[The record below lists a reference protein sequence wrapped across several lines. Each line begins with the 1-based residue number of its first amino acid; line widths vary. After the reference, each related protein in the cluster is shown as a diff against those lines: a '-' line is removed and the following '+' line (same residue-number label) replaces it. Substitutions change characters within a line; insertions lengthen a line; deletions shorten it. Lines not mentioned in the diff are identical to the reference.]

1 MKDIKKLSMNEMEMV
16 NGGTDSA
23 SYSEADSSQSAEQ
36 ISKILQDLRP
46 DLNRQTIINR
56 RRFGTGAVTRGSRRG
71 SIA

>member
-1 MKDIKKLSMNEMEMV
+1 MKDIKKLNMNEMETV

-23 SYSEADSSQSAEQ
+23 SYYGADSNENAEQ
-36 ISKILQDLRP
+36 ISMILQDLRP

>member
-16 NGGTDSA
+16 NGGTD
-23 SYSEADSSQSAEQ
+23 SAEQ